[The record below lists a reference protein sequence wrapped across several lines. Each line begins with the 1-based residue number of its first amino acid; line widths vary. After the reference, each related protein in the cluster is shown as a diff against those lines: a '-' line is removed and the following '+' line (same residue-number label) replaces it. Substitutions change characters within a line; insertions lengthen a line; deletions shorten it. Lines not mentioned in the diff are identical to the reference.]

1 MDLLLRTRV
10 ITMGEGLSSTNGKVK
25 SLGLCNKK
33 NKHIKK
39 TLKENHYLSPSQLAY
54 KPISLLFNSS
64 ILYRSTQVTLEELEF
79 TCRSAERVLIGVL
92 RGEWGFRE
100 SSSNSGFQIIRLAR
114 FGAEIAESSLIN
126 TSILHD
132 ILNTY
137 KHISN
142 VSFFLQI
149 DDMVQLLLYL

>member
-10 ITMGEGLSSTNGKVK
+10 MTMGEGLSSTNGKVK
-25 SLGLCNKK
+25 SLGLCNNKTK
-33 NKHIKK
+33 NIQK
-39 TLKENHYLSPSQLAY
+39 TLQENNHLSPSKLAY

-64 ILYRSTQVTLEELEF
+64 IRYKSTQVTLEELEF
-79 TCRSAERVLIGVL
+79 TCLSAERVLIGVL

-114 FGAEIAESSLIN
+114 FGAEIAESSLIK
-126 TSILHD
+126 TSILQD
-132 ILNTY
+132 IQNTY

-142 VSFFLQI
+142 VSFFLHI
-149 DDMVQLLLYL
+149 EDMVQLY